1 MLEIYRAPRARRA
14 APGDAMAGGGGG
26 VARWSGG
33 DGSGGDDAG
42 AGDDNDS
49 GDGGG
54 SGGGADGVAAAAAA
68 TATTVAVV
76 EMTVTTVAMATAA
89 TGRGGNEGR
98 DGGGR
103 DGLDDSDGNGGG
115 DGGDGGDDDDAAY
128 PKGQCPP
135 AGGRNRSRMAVCRAH
150 SQAVPHTRLE
160 HDQHRQR
167 SLRWIRRPLQ
177 NDDLNIGLCEPRLR
191 FMRAQAMQ
199 AVQYAAKWPSAPQ
212 KPTSIIGREMTNAT
226 NVSHVTTWPQ
236 LPHAASQRRRNK
248 QRWHW
253 SSFVSTLAQVSLGDI
268 TIWRGSPT

>member
-1 MLEIYRAPRARRA
+1 
-14 APGDAMAGGGGG
+14 MAGGGGG
-26 VARWSGG
+26 V
-33 DGSGGDDAG
+33 G
-42 AGDDNDS
+42 AVV
-49 GDGGG
+49 
-54 SGGGADGVAAAAAA
+54 ATAAAVMTLAPATTTTAATAAAAAVEPTGGSGSCGDGDDGGGGGDGGDDGGDGDA
-68 TATTVAVV
+68 TA
-76 EMTVTTVAMATAA
+76 E
-89 TGRGGNEGR
+89 TGCGGNDGR
-98 DGGGR
+98 DGSGR
-103 DGLDDSDGNGGG
+103 DGLGGNGGG

-150 SQAVPHTRLE
+150 SQAVPHTRTVE
-160 HDQHRQR
+160 HDQHWQR

-191 FMRAQAMQ
+191 FTRAEAMQ

-248 QRWHW
+248 PRWH
-253 SSFVSTLAQVSLGDI
+253 
-268 TIWRGSPT
+268 